1 MLPHPTRLKEMPIM
15 ADITA
20 YTKQQA
26 DQLLAGKY
34 SKPAEGVPKSD
45 LASGVQ
51 ASLEKADAALTKTD
65 ADATYVKAITPEMFG
80 AAGDGTTNDQAALQA
95 MFDAAGGKIVWL
107 AGTYAHNG
115 ILTISASGVTID
127 GPGTLLATAEQTSSV
142 LVSGAYCTMRRVT
155 IKMQSTTQRYTE
167 YEKMKVRVTGDHFY
181 ADRIT
186 IDGSAASGVYLAA
199 GWAMFLGC
207 VIKDT
212 RADGIFTSEGSH
224 DVTVLACT
232 AINTG
237 DDGFSVVSYSNPGP
251 VQRYTNV
258 GCKVINGGARGFSC
272 VGGTDVTFA
281 SFFVNGCQSAALYVG
296 GEGDGFANIA
306 RVNFVGGE
314 IINANQNASTD
325 HGALHVTAW
334 GTRSVTQVSFSGLTI
349 RNTRSEASAQLRV
362 IRYDNSTITDVL
374 LSGITLIDGPGTLVN
389 LHQVTAAGN
398 RIYLANVLRNGID
411 ITARQVF
418 TSYGALTLDGASTKY
433 VVFMA
438 SGGSAPVLPTA
449 VGNVS
454 VYRFKNTGAANATI
468 STTSSQTIDGAATLT
483 LSPGNAVDIESDGD
497 NWRTF

>member
-1 MLPHPTRLKEMPIM
+1 MS
-15 ADITA
+15 DITA

-26 DQLLAGKY
+26 DQLLGGKY
-34 SKPAEGVPKSD
+34 TKPSDGVPKSD

-51 ASLEKADAALTKTD
+51 ASLEKADAALRKTD

-95 MFDAAGGKIVWL
+95 MFDAAGGKTVWL
-107 AGTYAHNG
+107 AGTYAHSG

-199 GWAMFLGC
+199 GWATFLGC

-237 DDGFSVVSYSNPGP
+237 DDGFSVVSYPDGP

-258 GCKVINGGARGFSC
+258 GCKVLNGQARGFSC

-281 SFFVNGCQSAALYVG
+281 SFYVNTCQAAALYVG

-306 RVNFVGGE
+306 RVSFVGGE

-325 HGALHVTAW
+325 HGALHITAW

-349 RNTRSEASAQLRV
+349 RNTRSGASAQLRV
-362 IRYDNSTITDVL
+362 IRYDNSTITDLL
-374 LSGITLIDGPGTLVN
+374 LSGVTLIDGPGTLVN

-411 ITARQVF
+411 VTARQVF

-454 VYRFKNTGAANATI
+454 VYRFKNTGDADATI